1 MVASGVFTTVSL
13 VSYCSAADVLAQ
25 LQGYDT
31 SGWGSAEEL
40 ETAITGLL
48 AQTREAVDGVAGRD
62 FMLHPGETVRLD
74 GSGTRVLLL
83 SPHGLHPVTQIE
95 SVVVEGRA
103 LEESDWLFYAEEG
116 ALVLAASST
125 FGVRFPEGNQ
135 NVEVTL
141 DWGYETPPADVRLA
155 QAKLTAAELLARNS
169 GEQGGVEAVRI
180 GDYSVRYE
188 EGRHGYTIRRLVAE
202 AEELLGRHR
211 RPELCVI

>member
-141 DWGYETPPADVRLA
+141 DWGYETPPAYGSA
-155 QAKLTAAELLARNS
+155 TTACVTRKGATGTRS
-169 GEQGGVEAVRI
+169 GGWWPRPRSFWGAIGGRSYA
-180 GDYSVRYE
+180 
-188 EGRHGYTIRRLVAE
+188 
-202 AEELLGRHR
+202 
-211 RPELCVI
+211 